1 MLSLDAKPPS
11 IQFRIGYV
19 PNSGK
24 AAPHVLAYSTPFF
37 RERLPVRHSIPYGQR
52 SRGGQAA
59 QPVGPADLYLLPRKR
74 TAVTVFR
81 ANLQETEPQWG
92 ISLNGSKNPDA
103 PVARIKQSG
112 GQIQGRQCFC
122 FFPLELPQHQGVRYV
137 FQLFLTEGGLS
148 RDPFVP
154 HQAGQGER
162 HCAEQ
167 QANGQQGQGRK
178 SAAAVS
184 GAGKRHAGL
193 NRERPPRRSHSE
205 SAGLSGK
212 FSGAVFGDLPG

>member
-1 MLSLDAKPPS
+1 MFL
-11 IQFRIGYV
+11 
-19 PNSGK
+19 
-24 AAPHVLAYSTPFF
+24 
-37 RERLPVRHSIPYGQR
+37 
-52 SRGGQAA
+52 
-59 QPVGPADLYLLPRKR
+59 
-74 TAVTVFR
+74 
-81 ANLQETEPQWG
+81 
-92 ISLNGSKNPDA
+92 
-103 PVARIKQSG
+103 
-112 GQIQGRQCFC
+112 

-184 GAGKRHAGL
+184 GAGKDT
-193 NRERPPRRSHSE
+193 P
-205 SAGLSGK
+205 
-212 FSGAVFGDLPG
+212 DLTGRDRLDAAIQSP